1 MCTSSRRAR
10 NFWFLATKSVSQ
22 FSSTS
27 AALPPFTLSPSRP
40 CFFLPRTTWPPMFFF
55 HPVKLH
61 DFPCFFTRL
70 SFMPLFG
77 YFTCDVLRPCNFD
90 AFASP
95 KAWESRVNGVYK
107 KQSNRENSRS
117 LSQWT
122 VEFFQKQWKYLT
134 MNNPEPAPQATSL
147 QRLHR
152 CQFLQVPDIGKNLIP
167 LILNILM
174 LWIVCWP
181 KNILITPSCRLTAS
195 SRSSS

>member
-40 CFFLPRTTWPPMFFF
+40 CFFFTKDYLTSYVFFTRLSF
-55 HPVKLH
+55 MTSYV
-61 DFPCFFTRL
+61 FFTRL

-134 MNNPEPAPQATSL
+134 MNKPEPAPQATSL

-152 CQFLQVPDIGKNLIP
+152 CQFLRVPDIGKNLF
-167 LILNILM
+167 
-174 LWIVCWP
+174 
-181 KNILITPSCRLTAS
+181 
-195 SRSSS
+195 

>member
-40 CFFLPRTTWPPMFFF
+40 CFFCHVTLYNFLCFLTRLSFMTSYVFFA
-55 HPVKLH
+55 
-61 DFPCFFTRL
+61 RL

-95 KAWESRVNGVYK
+95 KAWEWRVNGVL
-107 KQSNRENSRS
+107 RNSLVERTAEVFHSEQWNSFKSSGS
-117 LSQWT
+117 LWQWT
-122 VEFFQKQWKYLT
+122 NLSLLC
-134 MNNPEPAPQATSL
+134 EPLLYSGSIVASFSK
-147 QRLHR
+147 
-152 CQFLQVPDIGKNLIP
+152 C
-167 LILNILM
+167 LILGKI
-174 LWIVCWP
+174 
-181 KNILITPSCRLTAS
+181 
-195 SRSSS
+195 